1 MRNSPQLNTEPTDN
15 FDFIKTLN
23 EDKTYKLLFPPKD
36 VGMAIIEIYEGIK
49 NDFYENQKFTEADL
63 HDAFAKVC
71 RTNDR
76 YPKELYSAHIMDL
89 QEYFLDYDQQSQKY
103 FFKDYAYKFCEHAKN
118 TLKGAFNPT
127 RIQKICTLLTNSLR
141 SKQTDE
147 DLIFWLTDEFNKYEP
162 DLREQIDF
170 LDRQISN
177 ALDQLKQRTVIE
189 KGSFINIL
197 ITTNESLSLSQSHVR
212 ELRSAYAETRMIRE
226 ILNGKN
232 TGNAEI
238 GKLIREV
245 LFFIRYIN
253 DRLNSI
259 DKKLD
264 RIQPKIRQLFSSL
277 NKPAFNAKVER
288 FITYLLEKSVIE
300 YVDAQKTI
308 IFPDGIVCPTLRYST
323 PNFTIISKDKE
334 LFPAKPKQR
343 KHYIQ
348 NNAEIEGNRKK
359 AITFLKDIDT
369 AQKWQHYILSEINLR
384 NYINL
389 SETFF
394 SIARQT
400 NSSLA
405 VTVLF
410 NTIKQISRMPSMQLE
425 TARELYTD
433 NEFKHITL
441 WKMEVR
447 KLQ

>member
-1 MRNSPQLNTEPTDN
+1 MVNSLKLNIEQTEN
-15 FDFIKTLN
+15 FDFIKILN
-23 EDKTYKLLFPPKD
+23 DDKTYKLLFPSRE
-36 VGMAIIEIYEGIK
+36 VGMAIIEIYEGIE
-49 NDFYENQKFTEADL
+49 NNIYENQKFTESDL
-63 HDAFAKVC
+63 HEAFSKVY

-76 YPKELYSAHIMDL
+76 YPKEIYSAHIMDL

-127 RIQKICTLLTNSLR
+127 RIQKICTLLTNSLQ

-147 DLIFWLTDEFNKYEP
+147 DLTFWLTDEFKKYEP

-177 ALDQLKQRTVIE
+177 SLEQLKRRTVIE

-197 ITTNESLSLSQSHVR
+197 IATNESLNTSQDHVR
-212 ELRSAYAETRMIRE
+212 ELRSAYAETRIMRD
-226 ILNGKN
+226 ILNRKN
-232 TGNAEI
+232 AGNQEI
-238 GKLIREV
+238 DGLIREV
-245 LFFIRYIN
+245 LFFISYIN

-288 FITYLLEKSVIE
+288 FITYLLDKSVVEYIE
-300 YVDAQKTI
+300 TQKTM
-308 IFPDGIVCPTLRYST
+308 IFPKGILCPTLRYRT

-334 LFPAKPKQR
+334 LFPPKPKER

-348 NNAEIEGNRKK
+348 NNKEIERNRKK

-369 AQKWQHYILSEINLR
+369 AQKWQDYILSEINLR

-394 SIARQT
+394 TIARQT
-400 NSSLA
+400 GPSLA
-405 VTVLF
+405 VTVMF
-410 NTIKQISRMPSMQLE
+410 NTIKHISQTPSMQLE
-425 TARELYTD
+425 TAKELYTD
-433 NEFKHITL
+433 NEFNYISL